1 MRDPRLTLEGKTD
14 STKGDHTMSITTH
27 TSTDDLATARSQDWS
42 DYRAAAIA
50 SGERFLAAVDG
61 VLPQLRERQPH
72 SEENGVVSDESV
84 DLMIGTG
91 LFRSFTPKRYGGS
104 EMAPAAFF
112 EGVMRIAQA
121 DSAAAWIAGQL
132 NVHSFE
138 IALMSE
144 QMQDEFWG
152 SNPDA
157 RASSSYAPIGKQTEV
172 EGGFELNGTWTFS
185 SGVDHAQWVIL
196 GGGARN
202 FVVPVEDV
210 TIDHASW
217 DVQGLKGTGSK
228 SVTLENVFVPTHRV
242 HELADVYHDENPGW
256 AVNNR
261 PLYWVS
267 FMSLFNATPANT
279 AIGTSLAGIETF
291 VEQSRTRLTRQGTGA
306 PAAQN
311 PFLHLK
317 VAESLTQVRTV
328 KQRQLQNF
336 TEMFDLAC
344 RGETVSPLDRMRMRF
359 ETADAIAAS
368 FEAFTTIWPIA
379 GAAASASANP
389 LQQTLRDL
397 MAARNH
403 GSAGKE
409 LAAGTYVKTMFGLP
423 AAPFCDFGT
432 LAYYK

>member
-1 MRDPRLTLEGKTD
+1 
-14 STKGDHTMSITTH
+14 MSITTPPATTP
-27 TSTDDLATARSQDWS
+27 TSRARAQDWS
-42 DYRAAAIA
+42 EYREAALTA
-50 SGERFLAAVDG
+50 GEHHLAAVDS
-61 VLPQLRERQPH
+61 VLEPLRKGRDH
-72 SEENGVVSDESV
+72 SEAHGRVSDESV
-84 DLMIGTG
+84 QLMIDTG
-91 LFRSFTPKRYGGS
+91 LFRSFTPARYGGL

-112 EGVMRIAQA
+112 EGVTRIAEA
-121 DSAAAWIAGQL
+121 DSSAAWIAGQL
-132 NVHSFE
+132 NIHSFE

-152 SNPDA
+152 SDPDA
-157 RASSSYAPIGKQTEV
+157 RASSSYAPLGKQTPV

-202 FVVPVEDV
+202 FVVPIADV
-210 TIDHASW
+210 SVDHGSW

-228 SVTLENVFVPTHRV
+228 AVTLENVFVPSHRV
-242 HELADVYHDENPGW
+242 HELVDTYNDANPGW
-256 AVNNR
+256 AVNDR
-261 PLYWVS
+261 PLYWMS
-267 FMSLFNATPANT
+267 FMSMFNATPANT
-279 AIGTSLAGIETF
+279 AVGTALGGIETF

-317 VAESLTQVRTV
+317 VAEALTAVKTV
-328 KQRQLQNF
+328 KQRHLQNF
-336 TEMFDLAC
+336 VEMFDRAC
-344 RGETVSPLDRMRMRF
+344 KGETLPPVERMRMRF
-359 ETADAIAAS
+359 ETADVIATS
-368 FEAFTTIWPIA
+368 FEAFTAIWPIA
-379 GAAASASANP
+379 GAAASASSNP

-409 LAAGTYVKTMFGLP
+409 LAAGQYVKTMFGLEP
-423 AAPFCDFGT
+423 APFCDFGT

>member
-1 MRDPRLTLEGKTD
+1 
-14 STKGDHTMSITTH
+14 MSITTPV
-27 TSTDDLATARSQDWS
+27 ATADSSAARSQDWTE
-42 DYRAAAIA
+42 YRSAALGA
-50 SGERFLAAVDG
+50 GETFLAAIDEAKDALSLGRAV
-61 VLPQLRERQPH
+61 
-72 SEENGVVSDESV
+72 SEESGRVPDESM
-84 DLMIGTG
+84 DLMIKSG
-91 LFRSFTPKRYGGS
+91 LFRAFTPTRYGGL

-112 EGVMRIAQA
+112 EGVMRIAEV

-152 SNPDA
+152 SDPDA

-172 EGGFELNGTWTFS
+172 EGGFELNGTWSFS

-202 FVVPVEDV
+202 FVVPVSDV
-210 TIDHASW
+210 SIDHASW

-228 SVTLENVFVPTHRV
+228 SVTLKEVFVPTYRV
-242 HELADVYHDENPGW
+242 HELLDTYNDDNPGW
-256 AVNNR
+256 AVNDR
-261 PLYWVS
+261 PLYWLS

-279 AIGTSLAGIETF
+279 AIGTALGGIDTF

-317 VAESLTQVRTV
+317 VAEALTDVRTV
-328 KQRQLQNF
+328 KNRHLQNWVD
-336 TEMFDLAC
+336 MFDMAC
-344 RGETVSPLDRMRMRF
+344 RGEVAPPLERMRMRY
-359 ETADAIAAS
+359 ETADAIATS
-368 FEAFTTIWPIA
+368 FEAFNSIWPIA

-409 LAAGTYVKTMFGLP
+409 LAAGQYVKTLFGLP
-423 AAPFCDFGT
+423 PAPFSDFGT